1 MFPALIRAIST
12 IPIPSCF
19 TISSLPLSLC
29 DSISTK
35 SECCV
40 ATFIMSAAK
49 VSAKRV
55 SESENLK
62 DRRKRV
68 AVEDDFDAAISD
80 DIKGIMS
87 ALQQIKAK
95 AQKDDQ
101 KKNEETISSVSAE
114 IKASLDELKSKLEK
128 DRQSFAKGLMKSS
141 KECENLLKSKA
152 AKFQEVYETLSK
164 EKSSYVQDLKEVI
177 SKYEEDKEKLF
188 LRYEQMRKKE
198 KNMIS
203 EVEKANAA
211 RIAQLEESLKKKKQD
226 DKTFSILRKTLGS
239 FLGNASDED
248 FPPDD

>member
-1 MFPALIRAIST
+1 
-12 IPIPSCF
+12 
-19 TISSLPLSLC
+19 
-29 DSISTK
+29 
-35 SECCV
+35 
-40 ATFIMSAAK
+40 MSAAK
-49 VSAKRV
+49 ASAKRV
-55 SESENLK
+55 SESENSK

-68 AVEDDFDAAISD
+68 VVEDDFDAAISD

-152 AKFQEVYETLSK
+152 AKFQEVYETLCK
-164 EKSSYVQDLKEVI
+164 EKSSYVQGLKEVI

>member
-1 MFPALIRAIST
+1 
-12 IPIPSCF
+12 
-19 TISSLPLSLC
+19 
-29 DSISTK
+29 
-35 SECCV
+35 
-40 ATFIMSAAK
+40 MSAAK
-49 VSAKRV
+49 ASAKRV

-68 AVEDDFDAAISD
+68 AVEDDFDSAISD

-95 AQKDDQ
+95 AQKDGQ

-141 KECENLLKSKA
+141 KECENLLKSEA
-152 AKFQEVYETLSK
+152 AKFQEVHEKLCK
-164 EKSSYVQDLKEVI
+164 EKASYLQGLKEVI

-203 EVEKANAA
+203 ELEKANAA
-211 RIAQLEESLKKKKQD
+211 RIAQLGESLKKKKQD
-226 DKTFSILRKTLGS
+226 DKTFSILRKSLGS

>member
-1 MFPALIRAIST
+1 
-12 IPIPSCF
+12 
-19 TISSLPLSLC
+19 
-29 DSISTK
+29 
-35 SECCV
+35 
-40 ATFIMSAAK
+40 MSAAK